1 MEENEHA
8 HTEAAPSAERE
19 YNMSLETD
27 NIVPNIDHEALLCSH
42 LSEGIT
48 SGDFEKVKELLDRY
62 PHLAKARYSV
72 QFDYG
77 IHFGPDKQ
85 EGVTALIQAA
95 AYPEMR
101 TLELFLQKG
110 ADANEKTISHGSSP
124 LHMAARFGHWEN
136 FKLLIDSGAKID
148 SRTKSQRT
156 VLHQAAYS
164 SDIRFCDYILN
175 LDGADANVVDH
186 KNCTPIFLAAQEG
199 HSAVVQF
206 LIQHN
211 ADVNIACDDGETALI
226 RAASEG
232 HIKVVELLVQH
243 GANMNLA
250 DGYGTTALSI
260 AASVGHLAVVEL
272 LVQLGANINL
282 ADSTGATAFFIAAQ
296 TGRTKIVE
304 TLISHSEIDVNM
316 VTNIGATALYIA
328 AQEGHIKIVELLLAC
343 NPKIGQKNVN
353 RNAVTTEGYTA
364 IHAAAAAGHADVFNR
379 LISDHEVDLTISS
392 HDGYSVLS
400 YTVLG
405 LSNEDTLCVL
415 KAPAFFPDDP
425 LKAKLCCARSNER
438 SYVEPTLLEFLD
450 KRGIGGKDIEVILFW
465 AIIND
470 AQGLLRKGLQHK
482 TLDIDS
488 FLQGNHVPLHVA
500 ARLGNWEA
508 VQVLVD
514 NGADADSL
522 ATHNSMAIHLAAE
535 NGHLYTVVK
544 LLNLPTRTSSDDSSW
559 FPRQLRRIIQED
571 TNGESAI
578 SLAVK
583 RQNKSVEEYLWRE
596 LKDHGNLYLA
606 SSPSHEGRQDILEIA
621 AKYERPGEESV
632 LKSFLQQNKKSPENW
647 TALHW
652 AVSESQ
658 PVVVWWLLSKG
669 GIRTKTLQ
677 EARNLKST
685 ASNDSDTKIQ
695 ILLHNPPPI
704 LPSIP
709 NNNDNE
715 LVQKPLLEDY
725 DDRVERQGT
734 IVDFYSSGED
744 IEMHFNQKSVKDIIY
759 QQGVKSL
766 MEESRRQNF
775 HKLDFMKEAIQGVQS
790 NETADPPVQQT
801 PKRPNEPEGPSKIR
815 HGAKI
820 QAFDPSVTQ
829 ITGDIDGSKERR
841 FSGPPVFRWVHI
853 PLNDMKL
860 LEDLVTRISADEK
873 KTQKDHRPLMQFLQE
888 SWAPC
893 AVGGEKHYMKSQC
906 VQNETFDQD
915 RKLTRTAGA
924 LYARIVPYLI
934 LSEGELKTN
943 KGSSERAS
951 RLPIHE
957 TMTLDQYYYVSLTDT
972 NARDNDQVLHRY
984 LDRYHE
990 KKEQR
995 MQMILVVGDLWLWI
1009 VDDTE
1014 TIITATTDQYS
1025 AFADTVFETIAWRES
1040 SGKRLLPKSVDD
1052 MVKLV
1057 LGMQTTYFPQEN
1069 IPLNSTDSKNP
1080 KKFKSVLNV
1089 FRESIRD
1096 VAEKESELYDDFLKA
1111 LDRDKRLNSS
1121 KTPDHNEDKRLDSYN
1136 NIEDEVRLLREI
1148 KDIRDEL
1155 GILVTLVDEQK
1166 MVWKQFFQT
1175 DSPKSSFLDD
1185 GSPESV
1191 REDLIK
1197 MISDANLVVESIN
1210 SLLDLRQKQA
1220 TIKEAEWGRKQAEL
1234 GRRQQETTSKQSN
1247 IIMVFTVVTIIFLPL
1262 SFLSSLF
1269 ALNISDFP
1277 HEGDSVAYEG
1287 WWIFPI
1293 IFGTS
1298 AAVSL
1303 PLIWVA
1309 FNVNSLLDWFQDS
1322 MNSEPKRREIGL
1334 ERPESE
1340 PERPWRPQEDSRPM
1354 LRILAEKARLR
1365 SPDKRIQSTEKEV
1378 PV

>member
-8 HTEAAPSAERE
+8 HTEAVSSAERE
-19 YNMSLETD
+19 HNMSPETD
-27 NIVPNIDHEALLCSH
+27 NLVPNTEHEALLCSN

-48 SGDFEKVKELLDRY
+48 AGDLEKVKEILDQY
-62 PHLAKARYSV
+62 PHLAKARYTF

-77 IHFGPDKQ
+77 IQFEPDKQ
-85 EGVTALIQAA
+85 EGVTPLIQAA
-95 AYPEMR
+95 AYPETR
-101 TLELFLQKG
+101 TLKLFLQKG
-110 ADANEKTISHGSSP
+110 ADASEKTISHGSSP

-148 SRTKSQRT
+148 SRTKSHRT
-156 VLHQAAYS
+156 VLHQAAYN

-175 LDGADANVVDH
+175 LDGADANVVDDT
-186 KNCTPIFLAAQEG
+186 NCTPIYLAAQEG
-199 HSAVVQF
+199 HSGVVQF

-232 HIKVVELLVQH
+232 HIKTVELLVQH

-260 AASVGHLAVVEL
+260 GASEGHLAVVEL
-272 LVQLGANINL
+272 LLQLGANINL
-282 ADSTGATAFFIAAQ
+282 AGSTGATALYTAAQ
-296 TGRTKIVE
+296 K
-304 TLISHSEIDVNM
+304 
-316 VTNIGATALYIA
+316 
-328 AQEGHIKIVELLLAC
+328 GHIKIVELLLAC
-343 NPKIGQKNVN
+343 NSKMGQKHVN

-392 HDGYSVLS
+392 RDGYSALS
-400 YTVLG
+400 YAVLG

-425 LKAKLCCARSNER
+425 LKAKLCCASSNER
-438 SYVEPTLLEFLD
+438 SYIEPTLLEILD
-450 KRGIGGKDIEVILFW
+450 KREIGGKDIEAILFW

-470 AQGLLRKGLQHK
+470 VQGILRKGLQHR
-482 TLDIDS
+482 TLDMDS
-488 FLQGNHVPLHVA
+488 FLQGSHVPLHVA

-508 VQVLVD
+508 IQVLVD

-522 ATHNSMAIHLAAE
+522 ATHNSLAIHLAAE

-544 LLNLPTRTSSDDSSW
+544 LLNLPTRTSNDESSSYTK
-559 FPRQLRRIIQED
+559 QLRRIIQED
-571 TNGESAI
+571 ANGESAI
-578 SLAVK
+578 SLAVR
-583 RQNKSVEEYLWRE
+583 RQNKSVEEYLWKE
-596 LKDHGNLYLA
+596 FKYHGNLYLA
-606 SSPSHEGRQDILEIA
+606 SSPSHEGRQEILEVA

-632 LKSFLQQNKKSPENW
+632 LKFFLQQNKKSPEDW

-715 LVQKPLLEDY
+715 LVQKPSLEDY
-725 DDRVERQGT
+725 DDWVERQGT
-734 IVDFYSSGED
+734 IVDFYGSGED

-766 MEESRRQNF
+766 MEESQRQNF

-801 PKRPNEPEGPSKIR
+801 PKRPNEPEGPSQIR

-820 QAFDPSVTQ
+820 QSTVTQ
-829 ITGDIDGSKERR
+829 MTGDMDSSKERR

-853 PLNDMKL
+853 PLND
-860 LEDLVTRISADEK
+860 DLVTRISADEK
-873 KTQKDHRPLMQFLQE
+873 KTQKDHRPLIQFLQE
-888 SWAPC
+888 SWTPC
-893 AVGGEKHYMKSQC
+893 AVGGEKHYMKSQF
-906 VQNETFDQD
+906 V
-915 RKLTRTAGA
+915 
-924 LYARIVPYLI
+924 VPYLT

-972 NARDNDQVLHRY
+972 NTRDNDQVLHRY

-1009 VDDTE
+1009 VDDK
-1014 TIITATTDQYS
+1014 TILTATTDQYS
-1025 AFADTVFETIAWRES
+1025 AFADTIFENIAWRES

-1057 LGMQTTYFPQEN
+1057 LGMQTTYFAQEN

-1096 VAEKESELYDDFLKA
+1096 VAEKESELYDGFLKS
-1111 LDRDKRLNSS
+1111 LDHDKRLNSS
-1121 KTPDHNEDKRLDSYN
+1121 EISDRNEAKRLDSYN

-1155 GILVTLVDEQK
+1155 SILLTLVYEQK
-1166 MVWKQFFQT
+1166 MVWKQFLHT

-1185 GSPESV
+1185 CSPESV
-1191 REDLIK
+1191 REDLVK

-1234 GRRQQETTSKQSN
+1234 GRRQQEATSKQSN

-1277 HEGDSVAYEG
+1277 HEGESVAYKG

-1322 MNSEPKRREIGL
+1322 MNPKPKRRELGL

-1340 PERPWRPQEDSRPM
+1340 PGRPWRPQEDSRPM

-1365 SPDKRIQSTEKEV
+1365 SPDKRSQSTEKEV